1 TYTAV
6 ITEDDHCTVTVSVVI
21 NVFEEGE
28 CPPVY
33 NRVYA
38 TDGSDYGLTSLL
50 FVELGSIDYPAN
62 AADGDIDTYSELTE
76 GVNALGLLGQTYQTL
91 KWNTTVDAGTPVSVK
106 LGKQFSTASVLGSL
120 RIVAVDASGNAVSSV
135 HNVEPNILNA
145 LGGLN
150 VY

>member
-1 TYTAV
+1 AEVVDVIVNPTPDFTVDGSLNFSIETGNSVELPEITASGTTATVTWFDSDGNPHADPAVTEIFDAPGTYTYTAV

-50 FVELGSIDYPAN
+50 
-62 AADGDIDTYSELTE
+62 
-76 GVNALGLLGQTYQTL
+76 
-91 KWNTTVDAGTPVSVK
+91 
-106 LGKQFSTASVLGSL
+106 
-120 RIVAVDASGNAVSSV
+120 
-135 HNVEPNILNA
+135 
-145 LGGLN
+145 
-150 VY
+150 